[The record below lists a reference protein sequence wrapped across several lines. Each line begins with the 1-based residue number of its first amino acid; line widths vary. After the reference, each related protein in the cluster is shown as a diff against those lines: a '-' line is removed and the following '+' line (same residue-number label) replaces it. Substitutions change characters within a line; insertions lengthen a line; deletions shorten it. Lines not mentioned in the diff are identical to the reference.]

1 MAAIACNLD
10 HVLVRRVAAMIAAI
24 IVIAGN
30 GTPTAL
36 VFTPAIIFIS
46 HLVYL
51 PKFEILRIAN
61 KSASLRPSL
70 MSFHNIQ
77 IISKQIDCDKIF

>member
-46 HLVYL
+46 HLVFISL
-51 PKFEILRIAN
+51 SSKFCESQTKA
-61 KSASLRPSL
+61 
-70 MSFHNIQ
+70 HC
-77 IISKQIDCDKIF
+77 CDLH